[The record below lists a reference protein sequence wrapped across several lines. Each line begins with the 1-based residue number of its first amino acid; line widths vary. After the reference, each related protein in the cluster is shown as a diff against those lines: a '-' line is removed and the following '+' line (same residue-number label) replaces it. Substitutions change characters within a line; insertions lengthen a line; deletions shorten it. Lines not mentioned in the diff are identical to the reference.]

1 MTVVQTL
8 DTLDASSS
16 TAQPSTVAALLHD
29 WRTHALRLIL
39 KAGFGFASIGTW
51 PAMWSA
57 WIDNRPLYTAGYFL
71 IWLLLFAL
79 VFVREVNY
87 TFGASVIVGI
97 CAALGFSVL
106 YLYGLYGAG
115 RFILFAMIIFL
126 LVLFGQRASLIGF
139 TVSLIA
145 IVLVGGA
152 SALNI
157 FVLPYQIDI
166 SALPERLRTPPYILA
181 DTVVFV
187 LFISVILV
195 GLISLLD
202 RLSTSFEESAQ
213 AARAAEAAR
222 QQAEAAREQAEA
234 AREQAEQH
242 AAALAQ
248 QTETL
253 RRTEQQLRDLVQ
265 TLETPTVP
273 LAHGVLLAPLIG
285 VIDAGRA
292 ERLTERLL
300 LDTQHHRART
310 VIIDIAGVVTID
322 TYVAQALMHTARA
335 LRLLGCQVVLTGVS
349 PRVAETIVQLGINLT
364 DLLTAQSPQEV
375 LGQARYTRYLPEHSL

>member
-1 MTVVQTL
+1 M
-8 DTLDASSS
+8 
-16 TAQPSTVAALLHD
+16 
-29 WRTHALRLIL
+29 
-39 KAGFGFASIGTW
+39 
-51 PAMWSA
+51 
-57 WIDNRPLYTAGYFL
+57 
-71 IWLLLFAL
+71 
-79 VFVREVNY
+79 
-87 TFGASVIVGI
+87 
-97 CAALGFSVL
+97 L

-300 LDTQHHRART
+300 LDTQHH
-310 VIIDIAGVVTID
+310 
-322 TYVAQALMHTARA
+322 
-335 LRLLGCQVVLTGVS
+335 
-349 PRVAETIVQLGINLT
+349 
-364 DLLTAQSPQEV
+364 
-375 LGQARYTRYLPEHSL
+375 